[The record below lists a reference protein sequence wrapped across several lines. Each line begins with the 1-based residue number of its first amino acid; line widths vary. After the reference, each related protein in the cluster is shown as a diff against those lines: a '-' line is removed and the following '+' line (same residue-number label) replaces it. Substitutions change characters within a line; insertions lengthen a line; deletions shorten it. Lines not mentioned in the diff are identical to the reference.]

1 MVIPMEG
8 EDMNSE
14 QWKSDSARDEP
25 SRPLAEGDGFME
37 DVLRRTLDAGQ
48 ADDVLE
54 TVAQLQRSNPR
65 AKPDEIDTMTRFV
78 IEYLRRCYP
87 NLPLK
92 NEKVLTM
99 ASTIAQSLIDDP
111 VASERMRAL
120 WTSSN

>member
-1 MVIPMEG
+1 
-8 EDMNSE
+8 MNSE
-14 QWKSDSARDEP
+14 QWKSDSARDAS
-25 SRPLAEGDGFME
+25 SRSQTDGDDLME

-54 TVAQLQRSNPR
+54 AVAQLRQSNPGSR
-65 AKPDEIDTMTRFV
+65 PDEIDTMTRFV

-92 NEKVLTM
+92 SEKVLTM
-99 ASTIAQSLIDDP
+99 ASTIAQSLMEDP

>member
-1 MVIPMEG
+1 MS
-8 EDMNSE
+8 SE
-14 QWKSDSARDEP
+14 YWKSDSTRNDSANSPRDE
-25 SRPLAEGDGFME
+25 EGLME

-54 TVAQLQRSNPR
+54 TVAQLQRSNPGSR
-65 AKPDEIDTMTRFV
+65 PDEIDTMTHFV

-99 ASTIAQSLIDDP
+99 ASAIAQSLMEDP

-120 WTSSN
+120 WTSPN